1 MIYCVIITALSLD
14 HVVQSVTSH
23 TAMLFV
29 CLRADL
35 YRASGKF
42 ELLDRILPKLKATGH
57 KCLLFCQMTVLM
69 SIMEDFLYYRGINF
83 TFSVFVDYATTS
95 HRCSLLL
102 HMVCVS
108 VFMLGTQADCESSC
122 GLVWQASGIGTMG
135 TGVHCTPQVQ
145 DLYRCTP
152 QVKDAAYVKILSM
165 RYEVRTNL
173 YSPLMKKFRRA
184 CGRHTLVGPRN
195 HILDAVGHR
204 RQLVNITERSVCCGN
219 AALCQITLT
228 TGFLF
233 LCHFLQALS

>member
-1 MIYCVIITALSLD
+1 MFLLITPPHHIDA
-14 HVVQSVTSH
+14 
-23 TAMLFV
+23 A
-29 CLRADL
+29 C
-35 YRASGKF
+35 
-42 ELLDRILPKLKATGH
+42 
-57 KCLLFCQMTVLM
+57 C
-69 SIMEDFLYYRGINF
+69 
-83 TFSVFVDYATTS
+83 
-95 HRCSLLL
+95 
-102 HMVCVS
+102 MVCVS

-122 GLVWQASGIGTMG
+122 GLVWQASGSGTMG

-165 RYEVRTNL
+165 RYEFRTNL

-204 RQLVNITERSVCCGN
+204 RHLVNITERSVCCGN

-233 LCHFLQALS
+233 FCHFCKHSPSHWAEFLVAQCAAYCCNFLVTRALCINITYNFTHAHTRI